1 MTICRCRD
9 VKTLRSL
16 RLFGGLLLL
25 ISLTGCAV
33 LQPDSLPPS
42 DYPPLAARA
51 GEKHKEQGIASWY
64 GEEFHGRKTSSG
76 EVYDM
81 FALTAAH
88 RTLPLGTRV
97 RVTNLGNRR
106 QIIVRINDRGPF
118 VKERIIDLS
127 YRAAKEIAMLGP
139 GTAPVEIIS
148 LGNVRTGGEFT
159 IQVGAFKEKAHASAL
174 LQRLAAHYKN
184 TYISVYKMSDT
195 TLYRVRVAR
204 CKTIREAKV
213 IEKELIQNDY
223 PWAIIVSR

>member
-1 MTICRCRD
+1 
-9 VKTLRSL
+9 
-16 RLFGGLLLL
+16 
-25 ISLTGCAV
+25 
-33 LQPDSLPPS
+33 
-42 DYPPLAARA
+42 LAARA

-127 YRAAKEIAMLGP
+127 YRAAKAIAMVGP

-159 IQVGAFKEKAHASAL
+159 IQVGAFEEKAHALAL
-174 LQRLAAHYKN
+174 LQRLAKHYKN

-204 CKTIREAKV
+204 CKTIRKAKV